1 MQIIPFS
8 DIHNADL
15 QVDAIYQG
23 KREGNAGD
31 DPLPRLL
38 KVSNSGGFRYRGSL
52 DALELVVLTSTLK
65 DPDWPDTLD
74 LETGVYT
81 YYGDNKKP
89 RSLDK
94 TPRKGNKLLNRI
106 FNLAH
111 SGVEGRRQVP
121 PVLVFA
127 STGEWRDVVFLGLA
141 VPGTSD
147 LRTSEDLVAV
157 WRISKEGKR
166 FENYRARFSV
176 LKTPLLKRAWITD
189 IINGNPRSP
198 NAPQHWTDWIETG
211 RIHPLLAT
219 HSLKYRTK
227 AEQLPQTS
235 SEKAILEHIRGYF
248 ASDHHGFERCAAALA
263 RLLLPNIVTIDLT
276 RPSRDGGRDAVGQFR
291 IGSGISGILV
301 DFALEA
307 KCYSPKKGIGVRE
320 TSRLISRL
328 RHRQFGILVTTSY
341 VNTQAYREIR
351 EDQHPIIIVA
361 GADIVELLRR
371 NNYNDPAAVRAWLEQ
386 NSADS
391 EKLNNSQLLPRTH
404 NNKAGS
410 WKATRQT
417 KL

>member
-1 MQIIPFS
+1 MHIIPFS
-8 DIHNADL
+8 EIHDADL

-23 KREGNAGD
+23 KRKGNAAD
-31 DPLPRLL
+31 DPLPHLL

-65 DPDWPDTLD
+65 NPDWPDMLD

-89 RSLDK
+89 GRLLHE
-94 TPRKGNKLLNRI
+94 TPRRGNELLKRI

-111 SGVEGRRQVP
+111 SGTKGRRQVP

-127 STGEWRDVVFLGLA
+127 NTGEWRDVIFLGLA

-147 LRTSEDLVAV
+147 LRVSEDLVAV

-176 LKTPLLKRAWITD
+176 LKTSVLKREWITD
-189 IINGNPRSP
+189 VINGNPHSP
-198 NAPQHWTDWIETG
+198 NAPSHWINWVETG
-211 RIHPLLAT
+211 QIHPLLAMR
-219 HSLKYRTK
+219 SLKYRTK

-235 SEKAILEHIRGYF
+235 GDKNILEYLRRYF
-248 ASDHHGFERCAAALA
+248 ASDHHGFEPCAAALA
-263 RLLLPNIVTIDLT
+263 RLLLPNIATIDLT

-291 IGSGISGILV
+291 IGSGVAGILV

-307 KCYSPKKGIGVRE
+307 KCYSTNNGVGVKDM
-320 TSRLISRL
+320 SRLISRL

-351 EDQHPIIIVA
+351 EDQHPVIIVA
-361 GADIVELLRR
+361 GTDIIELLRKNGYANPVVLR
-371 NNYNDPAAVRAWLEQ
+371 SWLEQ
-386 NSADS
+386 NFADS
-391 EKLNNSQLLPRTH
+391 GKLNNSQSQSIKH
-404 NNKAGS
+404 NNKTGS
-410 WKATRQT
+410 
-417 KL
+417 